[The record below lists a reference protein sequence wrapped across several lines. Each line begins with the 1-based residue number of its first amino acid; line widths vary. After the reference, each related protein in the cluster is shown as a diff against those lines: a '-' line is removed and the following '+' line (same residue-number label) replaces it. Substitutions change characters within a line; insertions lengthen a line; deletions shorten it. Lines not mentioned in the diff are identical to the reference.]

1 MNCRLNICKEKARN
15 IRNLKSKMKME
26 NRTEI
31 SSLGEFGLIDHLTQN
46 IELQNASSIVGVGDD
61 AAVIDHFGKQTVVTT
76 DLLIEGVHFDLMY
89 TPLKHLGY
97 KSVIVNLSD
106 VYAMNATPTQITMSI
121 GISNRF
127 GVEALDEFYEGV
139 YAACE
144 KYGVDLVGGDTA
156 SSQKG
161 FIISVT
167 AIGEVTP
174 DKFVKRSTAQ
184 KGDLLCVSGDLG
196 AAYLGLLFLE
206 REKKIFLESPSV
218 QPDLEGE
225 SYVVGR
231 LLKPEAR
238 KNIIDFLAE
247 HSIIPTSMM
256 DISDGLSSEIIHIC
270 KQSNLG
276 CVLYEEKIPVA
287 EATKN
292 AAFKFEIDP
301 TACALSGGEDYEL
314 LFTIHQSDYEKIV
327 LSEEISVIGHM
338 TDAAEGAKIIT
349 KGNNEFPI
357 TAQGWDAIEE
367 KLNSSM
373 KILFNMQCVRE
384 DWQLAPDSH
393 RDGNW
398 QTANSYSFGKGFFFL
413 PIVYCLLSIAYLQF
427 LFRI

>member
-1 MNCRLNICKEKARN
+1 
-15 IRNLKSKMKME
+15 ME

-31 SSLGEFGLIDHLTQN
+31 STLGEFGLIEHLTKN

-61 AAVIDHFGKQTVVTT
+61 AAVIDHFGKQTVITT
-76 DLLIEGVHFDLMY
+76 DLLIEEVHFDLMY

-106 VYAMNATPTQITMSI
+106 LYAMNATPTQITLSL
-121 GISNRF
+121 GVSNKF
-127 GVEALDEFYEGV
+127 SVEALDEFYEGV

-174 DKFVKRSTAQ
+174 DKFVKRSTAK

-196 AAYLGLLFLE
+196 GAYIGLLFLE
-206 REKKIFLESPSV
+206 REKKIYLENPAV

-238 KNIIDFLAE
+238 KNIVEFFEKSGIV
-247 HSIIPTSMM
+247 PTSMI
-256 DISDGLSSEIIHIC
+256 DVSDGLSSEILHIC
-270 KQSNLG
+270 KESELG
-276 CVLYEEKIPVA
+276 CVLYEEKIPVS
-287 EATKN
+287 EETKN

-314 LFTIHQSDYEKIV
+314 LFTIHQTDYEKLV
-327 LSEEISVIGHM
+327 LSEEISVIGYM
-338 TDAAEGAKIIT
+338 TDAADGAKIIT
-349 KGNNEFPI
+349 KGNNTFPV
-357 TAQGWDAIEE
+357 TAQGWDAL
-367 KLNSSM
+367 KKS
-373 KILFNMQCVRE
+373 
-384 DWQLAPDSH
+384 
-393 RDGNW
+393 
-398 QTANSYSFGKGFFFL
+398 
-413 PIVYCLLSIAYLQF
+413 
-427 LFRI
+427 

>member
-1 MNCRLNICKEKARN
+1 MN
-15 IRNLKSKMKME
+15 

-31 SSLGEFGLIDHLTQN
+31 SSLGEFGLIEHLTKN
-46 IELQNASSIVGVGDD
+46 IEFKNASSVLGVGDD
-61 AAVIDHFGKQTVVTT
+61 AAILDQFGKQTVITT

-89 TPLKHLGY
+89 SPLKHLGY

-106 VYAMNATPTQITMSI
+106 IYAMNAIPTQILLSL
-121 GISNRF
+121 GISSKF
-127 GVEALDEFYEGV
+127 SIEALDEFYEGV

-184 KGDLLCVSGDLG
+184 KGDLICVSGDLG
-196 AAYLGLLFLE
+196 AAYIGLLFLE
-206 REKKIFLESPSV
+206 REKKIYLENPSI
-218 QPDLEGE
+218 QPDLENE
-225 SYVVGR
+225 TYVVGR

-238 KNIIDFLAE
+238 KEIIEFFEKEKITPSA
-247 HSIIPTSMM
+247 MM
-256 DISDGLSSEIIHIC
+256 DISDGLSSDILHIC

-287 EATKN
+287 EETKR

-314 LFTIHQSDYEKIV
+314 LFTIPQTDYDKLTINND
-327 LSEEISVIGHM
+327 ISVIGYM
-338 TDAAEGAKIIT
+338 TEPEKGTTIFT
-349 KGNNEFPI
+349 KGNNKYPI
-357 TAQGWDAIEE
+357 TA
-367 KLNSSM
+367 
-373 KILFNMQCVRE
+373 
-384 DWQLAPDSH
+384 
-393 RDGNW
+393 
-398 QTANSYSFGKGFFFL
+398 
-413 PIVYCLLSIAYLQF
+413 
-427 LFRI
+427 